1 MPNIANISGSP
12 VLLRDDDAEV
22 VEILP
27 GEAAQVKISK
37 DHPSILAHV
46 NAGLIVFG
54 GTAAQAEKVARER
67 APAVPGSAAETA
79 TTTTE

>member
-12 VLLRDDDAEV
+12 VLYRDDDAEV

-27 GEAAQVKISK
+27 GEAVDVKIGK
-37 DHPSILAHV
+37 DHPKVVADT

-54 GTAAQAEKVARER
+54 GTKAQASRAAREK
-67 APAVPGSAAETA
+67 APVDPAP
-79 TTTTE
+79 TE